1 MGYRSRY
8 ERVTARSSQVVDEGK
23 ERCTRDIGMVSII
36 VDNSAGCIP
45 FRAMAMVPGNSLH
58 PSPLPR
64 IIPSEKFL
72 SRRHWLCPSPLNPY
86 FRWFQRVA
94 PGPFVFDPL
103 PICLELYMLSK
114 RIFRLEI
121 FFFSLSFFVEEK
133 FERASEYLDIFI
145 NKLIFLYIYYG
156 YLFSIRW
163 TMKGCFHAIF
173 ENAINRG
180 LSQFCRKCNVCFF
193 LLFCCRMHVSA
204 EVGGHLVSKWSQ
216 ATDRHLQEWIV
227 QQGQVPA
234 QRGRQIPSC
243 RPVSTSF
250 RQMK

>member
-1 MGYRSRY
+1 MYPFPSYGYGSRKF
-8 ERVTARSSQVVDEGK
+8 A
-23 ERCTRDIGMVSII
+23 
-36 VDNSAGCIP
+36 
-45 FRAMAMVPGNSLH
+45 
-58 PSPLPR
+58 SPLPTPQDYPVR
-64 IIPSEKFL
+64 EISISTPLVMPFPAQPLFSMIPKGGS
-72 SRRHWLCPSPLNPY
+72 WL
-86 FRWFQRVA
+86 
-94 PGPFVFDPL
+94 PFVFDPL

-133 FERASEYLDIFI
+133 FERSFEYLDIFI

-180 LSQFCRKCNVCFF
+180 LSQFYRKCNVCFF